1 MELIAGTVGVG
12 WIVWRGVDYLPKELI
27 FELHYLGEVRFAY
40 GYKVPADDRPTTRST
55 STSLDPPIPS
65 LVRCSIVSYLPPPAH
80 VKYQADTSPQP
91 RFRGIPTN
99 HAK

>member
-40 GYKVPADDRPTTRST
+40 GYKV
-55 STSLDPPIPS
+55 
-65 LVRCSIVSYLPPPAH
+65 
-80 VKYQADTSPQP
+80 
-91 RFRGIPTN
+91 
-99 HAK
+99 